1 MAERDKKKQN
11 ELEAQGF
18 ILGKNDKKNEPKNV
32 KDSYL
37 KTYQLGFN
45 KGQEDLK
52 QYYIDKGYQAAF
64 TML

>member
-1 MAERDKKKQN
+1 LIRQKRSIIGFSQYKVNKALAERDKKKQN

-45 KGQEDLK
+45 KGQ
-52 QYYIDKGYQAAF
+52 
-64 TML
+64 